1 MRRSSLS
8 FMFIAVFLL
17 CLPAVADAQEEEKQ
31 TKFVYAT
38 YFECD
43 PSKSERVDD
52 IVNNAWAP
60 VYDAAVEGETISSWG
75 WLAHHTGGKWR
86 RLFYY
91 SAPSLD
97 GLIDAPDAISPEIK
111 KAHPSAGQ
119 IFGEICNAHED
130 YIWQVATG
138 SAGTGFIAQDRGKVG
153 MSVYFYCDMSKEDRA
168 DEIVEE
174 FFAPIYNSHV
184 EKGNISSWGWLKHY
198 IGGKWRRAAT
208 FTAPDVKSLLAGR
221 NAIFADVNAKAEA
234 SSDEF
239 GEICGSH
246 QDYIWNIVHETP

>member
-1 MRRSSLS
+1 MRRFSLS
-8 FMFIAVFLL
+8 SMLIVAFLL
-17 CLPAVADAQEEEKQ
+17 CLPAIAGAQEEKQ
-31 TKFVYAT
+31 TTFVYAT

-43 PSKSERVDD
+43 TSRQEIVDE
-52 IVNNAWAP
+52 IVKFVWAP
-60 VYDAAVEGETISSWG
+60 AYDAAVEVETISSWG

-97 GLIDAPDAISPEIK
+97 ALMDAPDAISPGIQ
-111 KAHPSAGQ
+111 KANPGAGQ

-138 SAGTGFIAQDRGKVG
+138 SAGAGFIAQERGKVG
-153 MSVYFYCDMSKEDRA
+153 MSVYFHCDMSQEDRA

-174 FFAPIYNSHV
+174 FLAPIYNSHI
-184 EKGNISSWGWLKHY
+184 EQGNITSWGWLKHY
-198 IGGKWRRAAT
+198 VGGKWRRAAT

-234 SSDEF
+234 ASDEF

>member
-1 MRRSSLS
+1 MRRLSLS

-86 RLFYY
+86 RLFYS

-119 IFGEICNAHED
+119 VFGEICNSHE
-130 YIWQVATG
+130 
-138 SAGTGFIAQDRGKVG
+138 
-153 MSVYFYCDMSKEDRA
+153 
-168 DEIVEE
+168 
-174 FFAPIYNSHV
+174 
-184 EKGNISSWGWLKHY
+184 
-198 IGGKWRRAAT
+198 
-208 FTAPDVKSLLAGR
+208 
-221 NAIFADVNAKAEA
+221 
-234 SSDEF
+234 
-239 GEICGSH
+239 
-246 QDYIWNIVHETP
+246 DYIWNIVHETP